1 MGEDDCTRH
10 AVQCYE
16 AMLRTSRRLE
26 SDRRELEQ
34 ALSRGV
40 DYVTYAR
47 DACQVAAKLDMEP
60 VRRL

>member
-40 DYVTYAR
+40 DHLTYAR
-47 DACQVAAKLDMEP
+47 DASQLATKLDMEP